1 MYNDRVLR
9 RISIFE
15 TTIFKYK
22 QPATM
27 RIQKVKVKN
36 YRTKITLTI
45 IWGLY
50 SRGVGQKVFNN

>member
-1 MYNDRVLR
+1 MYNDRLLR

-15 TTIFKYK
+15 TTVFEYK
-22 QPATM
+22 QPATI

-45 IWGLY
+45 IWGFVQQ
-50 SRGVGQKVFNN
+50 RGGAESL